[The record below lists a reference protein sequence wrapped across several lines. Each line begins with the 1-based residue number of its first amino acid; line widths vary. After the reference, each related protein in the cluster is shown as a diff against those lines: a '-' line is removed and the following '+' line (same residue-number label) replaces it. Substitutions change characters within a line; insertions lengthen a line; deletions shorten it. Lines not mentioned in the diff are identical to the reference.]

1 MKKNKIINIFFVI
14 TIVVVLLQG
23 FTFASNNTS
32 SNSSSNSAQK
42 SNTSNTTTKTKAK
55 SSNANLSNL
64 GMNPNDFT
72 GFSENKTS
80 YDVTVPNNV
89 TQVEIYATKKD
100 SKASLTGTGIKK
112 LQEGQNTANVIVTA
126 EDGTTKTYTINIKRL
141 SKNEKQDTTGNLDTK
156 SSSNS
161 KDLELSNLEIEGVN
175 LEPSF
180 ESSTYKYEISIKG
193 EQSSLD
199 IKASTN
205 NTSDKVEIIG
215 NENLQNGQNI
225 ITILVTNSK
234 SDEVATYQI
243 YVNKNVIDSNTV
255 DNEFGKTVK
264 ELKIKLWVF
273 RALVVIVVLGIIMLL
288 IIKHK
293 KNKKEYDEEDDNT
306 DNKYDKDILPKSL
319 RNLDEDS
326 IKKMIK
332 DYNGNES
339 PKVGV
344 DNVEN
349 SKKEGFN
356 DYNNNIIIQENYS
369 KIKNDDELQKKGKRS
384 GNGRK
389 KKEKGLNKM

>member
-141 SKNEKQDTTGNLDTK
+141 SKNEKQDTTGNLDAK

-193 EQSSLD
+193 EQSNLD

-243 YVNKNVIDSNTV
+243 YVNKNVIDSNTF

-389 KKEKGLNKM
+389 KGKRFK

>member
-141 SKNEKQDTTGNLDTK
+141 SKNEKQDTTENLDAK

-193 EQSSLD
+193 EQSNLD

-384 GNGRK
+384 GNGRTK
-389 KKEKGLNKM
+389 AKRFK

>member
-32 SNSSSNSAQK
+32 SNSSNSAQK

-55 SSNANLSNL
+55 SSNVNLSNL

-141 SKNEKQDTTGNLDTK
+141 SKNEKQDTTENLDAK

-193 EQSSLD
+193 EQSNLD

-389 KKEKGLNKM
+389 KGKRFK

>member
-32 SNSSSNSAQK
+32 SNSSSNSEQK

-126 EDGTTKTYTINIKRL
+126 EDGATKTYTINIKRL
-141 SKNEKQDTTGNLDTK
+141 SKNEKQDTTENLDAK

-193 EQSSLD
+193 EQSNLD

-389 KKEKGLNKM
+389 KGKRFK

>member
-161 KDLELSNLEIEGVN
+161 KDLKLSNLEIEGVN

-193 EQSSLD
+193 EQSNLD
-199 IKASTN
+199 IKTSTN

-273 RALVVIVVLGIIMLL
+273 RALVVIVVLGIIILL
-288 IIKHK
+288 IIKHR

-389 KKEKGLNKM
+389 KGKRFK

>member
-1 MKKNKIINIFFVI
+1 VKKNKIINIFFVI

-141 SKNEKQDTTGNLDTK
+141 SKNEKQDTTENLDAK

-193 EQSSLD
+193 EQSNLD

-264 ELKIKLWVF
+264 ELKIKLWIF

-389 KKEKGLNKM
+389 KGKRFK

>member
-23 FTFASNNTS
+23 FSFASNNTS
-32 SNSSSNSAQK
+32 SNSSNSAQK

-161 KDLELSNLEIEGVN
+161 KDLKLSNLEIEGVN

-193 EQSSLD
+193 EQSNLD
-199 IKASTN
+199 IKTSTN

-384 GNGRK
+384 GNERK
-389 KKEKGLNKM
+389 KGKRFK

>member
-141 SKNEKQDTTGNLDTK
+141 SKNEKQDTTENLDAK

-193 EQSSLD
+193 EQSNLD

-293 KNKKEYDEEDDNT
+293 KNKKEYEEEDDNT

-389 KKEKGLNKM
+389 KGKRFK

>member
-141 SKNEKQDTTGNLDTK
+141 AKNEKQDTTENLDAK

-193 EQSSLD
+193 EQSNLD

-389 KKEKGLNKM
+389 KGKRFK

>member
-141 SKNEKQDTTGNLDTK
+141 SKNEKQDTTENLDAK

-193 EQSSLD
+193 EQSNLD

-205 NTSDKVEIIG
+205 NTSDNVEIIG

-389 KKEKGLNKM
+389 KGKRFK

>member
-32 SNSSSNSAQK
+32 SNSSNSAQK

-112 LQEGQNTANVIVTA
+112 LQESQNTANVIVTA

-141 SKNEKQDTTGNLDTK
+141 SKNEKQDTTENLDAK

-193 EQSSLD
+193 EQSNLD

-389 KKEKGLNKM
+389 KGKRFK

>member
-161 KDLELSNLEIEGVN
+161 KDLKISNLEIEGVN

-193 EQSSLD
+193 EQSNLD
-199 IKASTN
+199 IKTSTN

-389 KKEKGLNKM
+389 KGKRFK

>member
-141 SKNEKQDTTGNLDTK
+141 SKNEKQDTTGNLDAK
-156 SSSNS
+156 SSSSS

-193 EQSSLD
+193 EQSNLD

-205 NTSDKVEIIG
+205 NTSNKVEIIG

-384 GNGRK
+384 GNERK
-389 KKEKGLNKM
+389 KGKRFK

>member
-32 SNSSSNSAQK
+32 SNSSNSAQK

-141 SKNEKQDTTGNLDTK
+141 SKNEKQDTTENLDAK

-193 EQSSLD
+193 EQSNLD

-332 DYNGNES
+332 DFNGNES

-389 KKEKGLNKM
+389 KGKRFK

>member
-55 SSNANLSNL
+55 SSNANLS
-64 GMNPNDFT
+64 T

-141 SKNEKQDTTGNLDTK
+141 SKNEKQDTTENLDAK

-193 EQSSLD
+193 EQSNLD

-389 KKEKGLNKM
+389 KGKRFK

>member
-141 SKNEKQDTTGNLDTK
+141 SKNEKQDTTENLDAK

-384 GNGRK
+384 GNERK
-389 KKEKGLNKM
+389 KGKRFK

>member
-141 SKNEKQDTTGNLDTK
+141 SKNEKQDTTENLDAK

-193 EQSSLD
+193 EQSNLD

-349 SKKEGFN
+349 SRKEGFN

-389 KKEKGLNKM
+389 KGKRFK

>member
-23 FTFASNNTS
+23 FAFASNNTS

-141 SKNEKQDTTGNLDTK
+141 SKNEKQDTTENLDAK

-193 EQSSLD
+193 EQSNID

-273 RALVVIVVLGIIMLL
+273 RALVVIVVLGIIMLYTL
-288 IIKHK
+288 SLH
-293 KNKKEYDEEDDNT
+293 DA
-306 DNKYDKDILPKSL
+306 LP
-319 RNLDEDS
+319 
-326 IKKMIK
+326 I
-332 DYNGNES
+332 
-339 PKVGV
+339 
-344 DNVEN
+344 
-349 SKKEGFN
+349 
-356 DYNNNIIIQENYS
+356 
-369 KIKNDDELQKKGKRS
+369 
-384 GNGRK
+384 
-389 KKEKGLNKM
+389 

>member
-32 SNSSSNSAQK
+32 SNSSSNSAPK

-55 SSNANLSNL
+55 SSNENLSNL

-141 SKNEKQDTTGNLDTK
+141 SKNEKQDTTENLDAK

-193 EQSSLD
+193 EQSNLD

-339 PKVGV
+339 NKVGV

-389 KKEKGLNKM
+389 KGKRFK

>member
-1 MKKNKIINIFFVI
+1 MKKNKIINIFFLI

-389 KKEKGLNKM
+389 KGKRFK

>member
-32 SNSSSNSAQK
+32 SNSSNSAQK

-141 SKNEKQDTTGNLDTK
+141 SKNEKQDTTENLDAK

-193 EQSSLD
+193 EQSNLD

-344 DNVEN
+344 DNAEN

-389 KKEKGLNKM
+389 KGKRFK

>member
-369 KIKNDDELQKKGKRS
+369 KIKNDYELQKKGKRS

-389 KKEKGLNKM
+389 KGKRFK

>member
-161 KDLELSNLEIEGVN
+161 KDLKLSNLEIEGVN

-193 EQSSLD
+193 EQSNLD

-273 RALVVIVVLGIIMLL
+273 RALVVIVVLEIIMLL

-369 KIKNDDELQKKGKRS
+369 KIKNDNELQKKGKRS

-389 KKEKGLNKM
+389 KGKRFK

>member
-1 MKKNKIINIFFVI
+1 VKKNKIINIFFVI

-141 SKNEKQDTTGNLDTK
+141 SKNEKQDTTENLDAK

-193 EQSSLD
+193 EQSNLD

-369 KIKNDDELQKKGKRS
+369 KIKNDDEIQKKGKRS

-389 KKEKGLNKM
+389 KGKRFK

>member
-55 SSNANLSNL
+55 SSNVNLSNL

-141 SKNEKQDTTGNLDTK
+141 SKNEKQDTTENLDAK

-161 KDLELSNLEIEGVN
+161 KDLELSN

-193 EQSSLD
+193 EQSNLD

-389 KKEKGLNKM
+389 KGKRFK

>member
-141 SKNEKQDTTGNLDTK
+141 SKNEKQDTTENLDAK

-193 EQSSLD
+193 EQSNLD

-293 KNKKEYDEEDDNT
+293 KNKKEYDEEDDTT

-389 KKEKGLNKM
+389 KGKRFK

>member
-32 SNSSSNSAQK
+32 SNSSNSAQK

-141 SKNEKQDTTGNLDTK
+141 SKNEKQDTTENLDAK

-193 EQSSLD
+193 EQSNLD

-293 KNKKEYDEEDDNT
+293 KNKK
-306 DNKYDKDILPKSL
+306 
-319 RNLDEDS
+319 
-326 IKKMIK
+326 
-332 DYNGNES
+332 
-339 PKVGV
+339 
-344 DNVEN
+344 
-349 SKKEGFN
+349 
-356 DYNNNIIIQENYS
+356 
-369 KIKNDDELQKKGKRS
+369 
-384 GNGRK
+384 
-389 KKEKGLNKM
+389 

>member
-32 SNSSSNSAQK
+32 SNSSSNSEQK

-141 SKNEKQDTTGNLDTK
+141 SKNEKQDTTENLDAK

-193 EQSSLD
+193 EQSNLD

-264 ELKIKLWVF
+264 ELKIKLWAF

-389 KKEKGLNKM
+389 KGKRFK

>member
-126 EDGTTKTYTINIKRL
+126 EDETTKTYTINIKRL

-161 KDLELSNLEIEGVN
+161 KDLKLSNLEIEGVN

-193 EQSSLD
+193 EQSNLD
-199 IKASTN
+199 IKTSTN

-356 DYNNNIIIQENYS
+356 DYNNNIIIQENYN
-369 KIKNDDELQKKGKRS
+369 KVKNDDELQKKGKRS

-389 KKEKGLNKM
+389 KGKRFK

>member
-32 SNSSSNSAQK
+32 SNSSSNSEQK

-64 GMNPNDFT
+64 GMNSNDFT

-141 SKNEKQDTTGNLDTK
+141 SKNEKQDTTENLDAK

-193 EQSSLD
+193 EQSNLD

-234 SDEVATYQI
+234 SDEVVTYQI
-243 YVNKNVIDSNTV
+243 YVNKNVIDSNMV

-389 KKEKGLNKM
+389 KGKRFK

>member
-32 SNSSSNSAQK
+32 SNSSNSAQK

-141 SKNEKQDTTGNLDTK
+141 SKNEKQDTTENLDAK

-193 EQSSLD
+193 EQSNLD

-215 NENLQNGQNI
+215 NENMQNGQNI

-389 KKEKGLNKM
+389 KGKRFK

>member
-23 FTFASNNTS
+23 FSFASNNTS

-161 KDLELSNLEIEGVN
+161 KDLKLSNLEIEGVN

-193 EQSSLD
+193 EQSNLD
-199 IKASTN
+199 IKTSTN

-384 GNGRK
+384 GNERK
-389 KKEKGLNKM
+389 KGKRFK

>member
-161 KDLELSNLEIEGVN
+161 KDLKLSNLEIEGVN

-193 EQSSLD
+193 EQSNLD
-199 IKASTN
+199 IKTSTN

-384 GNGRK
+384 GNERK
-389 KKEKGLNKM
+389 KGKRFK

>member
-1 MKKNKIINIFFVI
+1 
-14 TIVVVLLQG
+14 
-23 FTFASNNTS
+23 
-32 SNSSSNSAQK
+32 
-42 SNTSNTTTKTKAK
+42 
-55 SSNANLSNL
+55 
-64 GMNPNDFT
+64 MNPNDFT

-141 SKNEKQDTTGNLDTK
+141 SKNEKQDTTENLDAK

-193 EQSSLD
+193 EQSNLD

-389 KKEKGLNKM
+389 KGKRFK

>member
-141 SKNEKQDTTGNLDTK
+141 SKNEKQDTTENLDAK

-193 EQSSLD
+193 EQSNLD

-344 DNVEN
+344 DNVKN

-389 KKEKGLNKM
+389 KGKRFK

>member
-32 SNSSSNSAQK
+32 SNSSNSAQK

-72 GFSENKTS
+72 GSSENKTS

-141 SKNEKQDTTGNLDTK
+141 SKNEKQDTTENLDAK

-193 EQSSLD
+193 EQSNLD

-389 KKEKGLNKM
+389 KGKRFK

>member
-141 SKNEKQDTTGNLDTK
+141 SKNEKQDTTGNLDAK
-156 SSSNS
+156 SSSSS

-193 EQSSLD
+193 EQSNLD

-384 GNGRK
+384 GNERK
-389 KKEKGLNKM
+389 KGKRFK